1 MSTPAPRSVAN
12 LERLIARGEASA
24 AQFYELGGL
33 KLESGDAAGAARAYR
48 RCVELEPLHAGAHNN
63 LGSALLKSG
72 EPAAAIEALQTAL
85 RLEPGY
91 LRALTNLG
99 KAFREAGRPLDAVA
113 VLEQALAQDP
123 RYVPALVNM
132 ADARVAAGDAPAGER
147 LLERCIELAPRLIEA
162 RTSLGVCQLALGR
175 MSAAIATLQNAVAI
189 DPDHIEARLNLAHA
203 LFAGGDW
210 GAAWPHFEHRLR
222 RDAPEVPAG
231 SSRWDGRPE
240 PGLEL
245 WLLGEQGLG
254 DQIQFARY
262 ARLFAEKGIT
272 CRLACHPRLVE
283 LLARADL
290 GGARVQALGA
300 SPAGPHVRWL
310 PLMSA
315 PYWHGTTPDSVP
327 GSAAY
332 LRAQEERVAYWRSRL
347 PQGSKPRIGLV
358 WAGNPRVERGRFAGR
373 SPPLAALAPLL
384 GIDATFV
391 SLQLGGDEALEH
403 ADFARKVVRLPG
415 LDEGPSAFLDSA
427 AVLKC
432 LDLLVTSDT
441 AAAHVS
447 GGLGVPTWLCL
458 KDDPDWRW
466 TISGSRT
473 PWYASMRLFRQP
485 RGGARDGD
493 WAAVYR
499 DVASAIGRHLHE
511 QRAWICHE
519 ELP

>member
-1 MSTPAPRSVAN
+1 MSTPASLSRSQ
-12 LERLIARGEASA
+12 LEHLIACGGGSA
-24 AQFYELGGL
+24 AEFYELGSL
-33 KLESGDAAGAARAYR
+33 KLRDGDAVGAVSAYR
-48 RCVELEPLHAGAHNN
+48 RCVELEPHHAGAHNN

-72 EPAAAIEALQTAL
+72 EPLAAIEALQAAL
-85 RLEPGY
+85 RLQPKY

-99 KAFREAGRPLDAVA
+99 KALREAGRPLEAVA
-113 VLEQALAQDP
+113 ALEQALAQDP
-123 RYVPALVNM
+123 GYVPALVNM
-132 ADARVAAGDAPAGER
+132 ADARVAVGDAQAGER

-162 RTSLGVCQLALGR
+162 RTSLGICQLQRGR
-175 MSAAIATLQNAVAI
+175 LPTAIATLRSAVAL
-189 DPDHIEARLNLAHA
+189 DPGHAEAHLNLAHA
-203 LFAGGDW
+203 LFASGDW
-210 GAAWPHFEHRLR
+210 TAAWPHFEHRLR
-222 RDAPEVPAG
+222 RFDAIETPPL
-231 SSRWDGRPE
+231 SSRWNGRAE

-262 ARLFAEKGIT
+262 ARLFADRGIS
-272 CRLACHPRLVE
+272 CRLACHPRLVD

-290 GGARVQALGA
+290 GAAKVQAHGT
-300 SPAGPHVRWL
+300 SPEGPHARWL

-315 PYWHGTTPDSVP
+315 PRWHGTTRDSIP
-327 GSAAY
+327 GGGVY
-332 LRAQEERVAYWRSRL
+332 LRAQEERVAYWRDRL
-347 PQGSKPRIGLV
+347 PRGPKPRIGLV

-373 SPPLAALAPLL
+373 SPPLSSLAPLF

-391 SLQLGGDEALEH
+391 SLQLGGDEALEQ
-403 ADFARKVVRLPG
+403 AGFASKAVRLAG
-415 LDEGPSAFLDSA
+415 LDDGPSAFLDSA

-458 KDDPDWRW
+458 KEDPDWRW
-466 TISGSRT
+466 TISGSGT

-485 RGGARDGD
+485 RGGD
-493 WAAVYR
+493 WTAVYR

-519 ELP
+519 ELR